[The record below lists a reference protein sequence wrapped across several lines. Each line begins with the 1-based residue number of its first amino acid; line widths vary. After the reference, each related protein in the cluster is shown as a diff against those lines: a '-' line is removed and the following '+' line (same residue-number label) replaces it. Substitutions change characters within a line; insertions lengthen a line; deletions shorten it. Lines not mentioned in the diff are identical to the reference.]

1 MNEYTNIQTERPPLV
16 PSEPPAPEPRT
27 ATKKVETA
35 EPPAPEP
42 ATATQGAGTV
52 ERQAEK
58 REPTTEQ
65 QEKPTAEQGQAI
77 DPDAAADADAEPPA
91 PEPQVEKVEQ
101 ENYLM
106 GADEVAALLNV
117 TLSMAYKIIRD
128 CNNELQKRNK
138 LVIRGKVLKKYL
150 LKKLEV

>member
-1 MNEYTNIQTERPPLV
+1 MGEYTNIQTERPPLV
-16 PSEPPAPEPRT
+16 PTTEPPAPEPQA

-42 ATATQGAGTV
+42 QAATRTREAMATDTAGK
-52 ERQAEK
+52 E
-58 REPTTEQ
+58 EPTTE
-65 QEKPTAEQGQAI
+65 PTAEQGQAT
-77 DPDAAADADAEPPA
+77 AADADAEPPA
-91 PEPQVEKVEQ
+91 PEPQVEKREQ

-128 CNNELQKRNK
+128 CNEELRAENK

-150 LKKLEV
+150 LKKIEV

>member
-1 MNEYTNIQTERPPLV
+1 MGEYTNIQTERPPLV
-16 PSEPPAPEPRT
+16 PTTEPPAPEPQA

-35 EPPAPEP
+35 EPQA
-42 ATATQGAGTV
+42 ATRTRETMATDTAGR
-52 ERQAEK
+52 E
-58 REPTTEQ
+58 EPTTEQ
-65 QEKPTAEQGQAI
+65 TAEQGQAI

-91 PEPQVEKVEQ
+91 PEPQAEKVEQ

-128 CNNELQKRNK
+128 CNEELRAENK

-150 LKKLEV
+150 LKKIEV